1 MQELC
6 ELYPDNK
13 LFNTIQITRHIRTG
27 TENEKDLEIINQ
39 LLNRDGFSDYPK
51 LLLLQAYYQNI
62 FGKQYD
68 TGKIYNLYNNGATF
82 YPEDQLN
89 LAWLLYSNG
98 EFGKAYKIATDAYK
112 ESNNDALL
120 LLSEILLRDDN
131 TLSID
136 KRKLLSE
143 LTTISTEWYND
154 DSQLRFQLVS
164 LLVAKKA
171 GISIDVS
178 EIASKSLS
186 LFDGNEF
193 NDIFIQAS
201 LAFEGHDYKR
211 CNDLCGQMLELEV
224 PGKDKHRILFL
235 KTDAL
240 LALAEEDPNYKEDY
254 LTQAK
259 EAMEVVQNDVEDDYV
274 NCLKRLRDIYEMS
287 GDDESRNEITERLL
301 QFS

>member
-1 MQELC
+1 ML
-6 ELYPDNK
+6 
-13 LFNTIQITRHIRTG
+13 
-27 TENEKDLEIINQ
+27 
-39 LLNRDGFSDYPK
+39 
-51 LLLLQAYYQNI
+51 
-62 FGKQYD
+62 
-68 TGKIYNLYNNGATF
+68 
-82 YPEDQLN
+82 
-89 LAWLLYSNG
+89 
-98 EFGKAYKIATDAYK
+98 
-112 ESNNDALL
+112 
-120 LLSEILLRDDN
+120 
-131 TLSID
+131 
-136 KRKLLSE
+136 
-143 LTTISTEWYND
+143 
-154 DSQLRFQLVS
+154 QLRFQLVS